1 MYTFVKNLW
10 TEKKKNKT
18 GKTLKYQIL
27 QTLQLQVKIKFSDKD
42 FKRLSKVQ
50 INQMMA
56 AFQGP

>member
-27 QTLQLQVKIKFSDKD
+27 QTLQL
-42 FKRLSKVQ
+42 
-50 INQMMA
+50 
-56 AFQGP
+56 